1 MGRSVEEKDGFWDQM
16 LTVSGSMPV
25 SELIVVGG
33 DLNSHVDTKV
43 DKYDGVHDGFGF
55 GERNE

>member
-1 MGRSVEEKDGFWDQM
+1 MGRNVEEKDGFWDQM
-16 LTVSGSMPV
+16 LSVSGSIPA
-25 SELIVVGG
+25 SELTVVGG